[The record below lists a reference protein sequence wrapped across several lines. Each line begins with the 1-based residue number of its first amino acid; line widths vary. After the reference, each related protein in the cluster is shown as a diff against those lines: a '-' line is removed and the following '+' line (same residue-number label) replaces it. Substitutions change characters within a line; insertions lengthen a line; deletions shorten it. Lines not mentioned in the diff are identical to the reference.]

1 MAWKGKTQGSLL
13 GHKIF
18 VFLIRHLGLK
28 IAYLVLRFVALYY
41 LLFSLKSTK
50 SSFHFF
56 REILKYKYF
65 TAWLKVYQNY
75 YIFGQTLIDKVAIM
89 GGIRNK
95 FTINHDGQ
103 LHLREIAAQ
112 GKGGIFIS
120 AHIGNYEV
128 AGHLLNQI
136 KAKINIVMFDA
147 EHEKIKS
154 YFSEIYGERPVNIIP
169 VKDDLSHIFE
179 INKALKN
186 QEIIC
191 IHGDRYVEG
200 GKVISTDFLGKEA
213 LFPLGPFQLAKAL
226 KVPYSYVFAVKETDE
241 HYHFFATP
249 PKVSNGNVEEMVKE
263 YVKEVERMVKNYP
276 EQWFNFYNFWSKNT
290 HS

>member
-1 MAWKGKTQGSLL
+1 MAWKGQTKGSLL

-18 VFLIRHLGLK
+18 VFLIRHLGLS
-28 IAYLVLRFVALYY
+28 IAYLLLRFVALYY
-41 LLFSLKSTK
+41 LFFSRKSTK
-50 SSFHFF
+50 SSFYFF
-56 REILKYKYF
+56 REILKYDYF

-75 YIFGQTLIDKVAIM
+75 YVFGQTLIDKVAIM
-89 GGIRNK
+89 GGIRNR
-95 FTINHDGQ
+95 FTINHEGQ
-103 LHLREIAAQ
+103 NYLRDIAAQ
-112 GKGGIFIS
+112 GQGGIFIS

-128 AGHLLNQI
+128 AGNLLNVIQ
-136 KAKINIVMFDA
+136 ARINIVMFDA
-147 EHEKIKS
+147 EHEKIKN

-179 INKALKN
+179 INKALRN

-200 GKVISTDFLGKEA
+200 GKVISADFLGKPA

-226 KVPYSYVFAVKETDE
+226 KVPYSYVFAVKETST

-249 PKVSNGNVEEMVKE
+249 PKLSNGNVEDMVKE
-263 YVKEVERMVKNYP
+263 YVAEVEKMVRKYP
-276 EQWFNFYNFWSKNT
+276 EQWFNFYNFWSPTT